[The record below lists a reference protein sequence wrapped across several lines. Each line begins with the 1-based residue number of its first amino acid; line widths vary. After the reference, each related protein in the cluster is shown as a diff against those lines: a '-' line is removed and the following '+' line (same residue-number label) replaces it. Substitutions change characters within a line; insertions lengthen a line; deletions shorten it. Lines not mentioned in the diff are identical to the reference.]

1 MEPITLKHPTEP
13 GVTWTSGK
21 RGKRPNWVKDMLAA
35 DPTLLPSKG
44 DTEEIEGIVP
54 VTTIPTGVR
63 YWKWVDQD
71 GKPTKPCIVGAKTP
85 QEAFMSLNKVFKFP
99 VFDTEWKLCWR
110 EIYAKEFD
118 ADIAALKEQE
128 GVFTYNESTKTW
140 EPRKNVN

>member
-1 MEPITLKHPTEP
+1 MEPITLKHPTDP
-13 GVTWTSGK
+13 NVTWTSGK

-35 DPTLLPSKG
+35 DPTLLPSKE
-44 DTEEIEGIVP
+44 DAASEAPIVAAP
-54 VTTIPTGVR
+54 ESVR

-85 QEAFMSLNKVFKFP
+85 QEAFMSLNRAFKFP

-110 EIYAKEFD
+110 EID
-118 ADIAALKEQE
+118 AATVSLNQQE
-128 GVFTYNESTKTW
+128 GVFTFNDVTSAW